1 MRTAAGALGIGVAL
15 AGAPGPVQAVLMS
28 EAVRGGVGRGFR
40 ALAGVHATFAALL
53 VAIALGVSLE
63 PPSGWVLRALRVAGG
78 LVLVALAADGIRT
91 EPSAERELGRR
102 HVAPALRGSLAILLN
117 PPGWLFLAAVASP
130 LLSTASHHGGV
141 ASAIVAAAALV
152 AGAAAGDAALVVLG
166 GAGVRRTS
174 AGWVAW
180 IRRLLAAA
188 LAVAGVWL
196 IVRGVAA

>member
-1 MRTAAGALGIGVAL
+1 MRMAAGALGIGVAL
-15 AGAPGPVQAVLMS
+15 AGAPGPVQAVLVS

-53 VAIALGVSLE
+53 VAIALGVTLE
-63 PPSGWVLRALRVAGG
+63 PPSGWVLRALCVAGG
-78 LVLVALAADGIRT
+78 LVLVALAADGMRT
-91 EPSAERELGRR
+91 EPPAGREPGRR
-102 HVAPALRGSLAILLN
+102 RVSPALRGSLAILLN

-130 LLSTASHHGGV
+130 MLSTASHHGGV
-141 ASAIVAAAALV
+141 ASAMVAAAALV

-166 GAGVRRTS
+166 GAGVRRS
-174 AGWVAW
+174 GAGPVAW